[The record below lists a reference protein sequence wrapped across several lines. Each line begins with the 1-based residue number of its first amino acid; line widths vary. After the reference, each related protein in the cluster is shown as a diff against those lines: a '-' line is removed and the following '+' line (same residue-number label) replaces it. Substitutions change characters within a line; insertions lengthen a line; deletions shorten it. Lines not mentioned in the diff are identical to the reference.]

1 MGLGDKKQ
9 SSTKKPRM
17 PLFKAPADPT
27 SAIDKEFDNLR
38 DNLTLEGK
46 VSDAL
51 LFAIQYL

>member
-1 MGLGDKKQ
+1 MACR
-9 SSTKKPRM
+9 T
-17 PLFKAPADPT
+17 APAADPT